1 MVDEFPSAR
10 ETLPSS
16 IERGEIK
23 CQTAARRSQ
32 RSANEAALESELH
45 RAQRRNLM

>member
-10 ETLPSS
+10 ETLASS
-16 IERGEIK
+16 IECGEIK
-23 CQTAARRSQ
+23 RQTAARRSE
-32 RSANEAALESELH
+32 RSANEAALESGLQ